1 MTSSPPKS
9 TERAA
14 SIREAAADLDAEG
27 AGAVT
32 RLLRSLPARPRLLGL
47 GEALHDERP
56 VHELRNE
63 IFRELVEH
71 EGYRAFAIESD
82 CVAGLVVDE
91 YVRTGAGSL
100 DDVMRT
106 GFSHGFWD
114 REATREL
121 IRWMRTWN
129 EGRPDGDRLRFFGFD
144 APLEMTSAASPR
156 HTLVAL
162 HDYLT
167 AAGVAVPCTRERL
180 LTLLGPDVRWTN
192 EAAALDPSQSV
203 GSSPDVA
210 ELRLLADDLV
220 PLLTV
225 HAPRLIPAT
234 SREEWERAHLYA
246 RTATG
251 LLRYHT
257 IMADPAPERVVRML
271 GLRDAM
277 MADNL
282 EAIAR
287 HGPALVFAHN
297 RHLQREASRWQLGD
311 LALEWWSAGAITSA
325 RLGSGYA
332 FLATALGTVPHQ
344 GLGLPDPG
352 TIEGV
357 LTTLPGERY
366 VLDSRRLAAAVREAG
381 LVQRTDVADNH
392 GYFPLDPAELG
403 KTDGIIFLKN
413 VRGPGP
419 QAP

>member
-1 MTSSPPKS
+1 MEMTPAPAV
-9 TERAA
+9 RDAA
-14 SIREAAADLDAEG
+14 RDLDAEG
-27 AGAVT
+27 VAAVT
-32 RLLRSLPARPRLLGL
+32 RLVRSLPARPRLLGL

-56 VHELRNE
+56 IHELRNE

-114 REATREL
+114 REATRDL
-121 IRWMRTWN
+121 LRWMRAYN
-129 EGRPDGDRLRFFGFD
+129 EGRPDEDRLRFFGFD
-144 APLEMTSAASPR
+144 APLEMMSAASPR
-156 HTLVAL
+156 HTLLAL

-167 AAGVAVPCTRERL
+167 AAAVPVPCSRDTLER
-180 LTLLGPDVRWTN
+180 LLGPDERWTD
-192 EAAALDPSQSV
+192 EAAAMDPSRSV
-203 GSSPDVA
+203 GGSPDVA

-225 HAPRLIPAT
+225 HAPHLLRAA

-257 IMADPAPERVVRML
+257 IMADPSPERVVRML

-282 EAIAR
+282 EAIAQ

-297 RHLQREASRWQLGD
+297 RHLQREKSTWQLAD

-325 RLGSGYA
+325 RLGTGYA
-332 FLATALGTVPHQ
+332 FLASALGAVRHQ
-344 GLGLPDPG
+344 GLGDPDPG
-352 TIEGV
+352 TVEGV
-357 LTTLPGERY
+357 LATLPGERHL
-366 VLDSRRLAAAVREAG
+366 VDSRLLAAAVKDIVPVR
-381 LVQRTDVADNH
+381 RTDAADNH
-392 GYFPLDPAELG
+392 GYFPLDPAHLG
-403 KTDGIIFLKN
+403 ESDGIVFVRN
-413 VRGPGP
+413 VRER
-419 QAP
+419 

>member
-1 MTSSPPKS
+1 MTPAPAV
-9 TERAA
+9 RDAA
-14 SIREAAADLDAEG
+14 RDLDAEG
-27 AGAVT
+27 VAAVT
-32 RLLRSLPARPRLLGL
+32 RLVRSLPARPRLLGL

-56 VHELRNE
+56 IHELRNE

-82 CVAGLVVDE
+82 CVAGLVVDD

-114 REATREL
+114 REATRDL
-121 IRWMRTWN
+121 LRWMRAYN
-129 EGRPDGDRLRFFGFD
+129 EGRPDEDRLRFFGFD
-144 APLEMTSAASPR
+144 APLEMMSAASPR
-156 HTLVAL
+156 HTLLAL

-167 AAGVAVPCTRERL
+167 AAAVPVPCSRDTLER
-180 LTLLGPDVRWTN
+180 LLGPDERWTD
-192 EAAALDPSQSV
+192 EAAAMDPSRSV
-203 GSSPDVA
+203 GGSPDVA
-210 ELRLLADDLV
+210 ELRLLTDDLV

-225 HAPRLIPAT
+225 HAPHLLRAS

-257 IMADPAPERVVRML
+257 IMADPSPERVARML

-282 EAIAR
+282 EAIAQ

-297 RHLQREASRWQLGD
+297 RHLQREKSTWQLAD

-325 RLGSGYA
+325 RLGTGYA
-332 FLATALGTVPHQ
+332 FLASALGAVRHQ
-344 GLGLPDPG
+344 GLGDPDPG
-352 TIEGV
+352 TVEGV
-357 LTTLPGERY
+357 LATLPGERH
-366 VLDSRRLAAAVREAG
+366 VVDSRLLAAAVKDLAPAR
-381 LVQRTDVADNH
+381 RTDAAANH
-392 GYFPLDPAELG
+392 GYFPLDPAHLG
-403 KTDGIIFLKN
+403 ETDGIVFVRN
-413 VRGPGP
+413 VRER
-419 QAP
+419 

>member
-1 MTSSPPKS
+1 MTPTPAV
-9 TERAA
+9 RDAA
-14 SIREAAADLDAEG
+14 RDLDAEG
-27 AGAVT
+27 VAAVT
-32 RLLRSLPARPRLLGL
+32 RLVRSLPARPRLLGL

-56 VHELRNE
+56 IHELRNE

-114 REATREL
+114 REATRDL
-121 IRWMRTWN
+121 LRWMRAYN
-129 EGRPDGDRLRFFGFD
+129 EGRPDEDRLRFFGFD
-144 APLEMTSAASPR
+144 APLEMMSAASPR
-156 HTLVAL
+156 HTLLAL

-167 AAGVAVPCTRERL
+167 AAAVPVPCSRDTLER
-180 LTLLGPDVRWTN
+180 LLGPDERWTD
-192 EAAALDPSQSV
+192 EAAAMDPSRSV
-203 GSSPDVA
+203 GGSPDVA

-225 HAPRLIPAT
+225 HAPHLLRAA

-257 IMADPAPERVVRML
+257 IMADPSPERVVRML

-282 EAIAR
+282 EAIAQ

-297 RHLQREASRWQLGD
+297 RHLQREKSTWQLAD

-325 RLGSGYA
+325 RLGTGYA
-332 FLATALGTVPHQ
+332 FLASALGAVRHQ
-344 GLGLPDPG
+344 GLGDPDPG
-352 TIEGV
+352 TVEGV
-357 LTTLPGERY
+357 LAALPGERH
-366 VLDSRRLAAAVREAG
+366 VVDSRLLAAAVKDLAPAR
-381 LVQRTDVADNH
+381 RTDVAANH
-392 GYFPLDPAELG
+392 GYFPLDPAHLG
-403 KTDGIIFLKN
+403 ETDGIVFVRN
-413 VRGPGP
+413 VRER
-419 QAP
+419 